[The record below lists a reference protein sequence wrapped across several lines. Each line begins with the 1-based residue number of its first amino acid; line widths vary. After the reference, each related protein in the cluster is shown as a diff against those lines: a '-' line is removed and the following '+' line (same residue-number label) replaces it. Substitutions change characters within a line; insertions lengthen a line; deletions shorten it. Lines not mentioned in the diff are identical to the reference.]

1 MLENK
6 EILDYSFLL
15 KLSLISVITAVS
27 TYIFIFFFSNYAS
40 LFFAN
45 DSGIAASFNLS
56 GISFPDEISKLNWSR
71 DEMITILLSKPI
83 SSFVLGFFSLFLLM
97 VSSKK
102 PSSVIML
109 LFWLNIFAFNSA
121 FGLLIDD
128 AFFGIGTYNVATL
141 MNISNITLFIMAVIL
156 AYIFL
161 KLGLMNGRLII
172 ISFPSQSL
180 SNLKTRVVFFAIV
193 FTIPLLLIILYSYLL
208 SSWAFSISGMLKF
221 LPVVILLIPF
231 LTAKKPENTNFQYT
245 PAYKFS
251 IVDIIISLLLIAMAT
266 ALVFWM
272 KSGVVI

>member
-27 TYIFIFFFSNYAS
+27 TYIFIFFFSNYTS

-208 SSWAFSISGMLKF
+208 SSWSFSISGMLKF

-231 LTAKKPENTNFQYT
+231 LTAKKPENTNFHYT

-251 IVDIIISLLLIAMAT
+251 IVDTIISLLLIAMAT
-266 ALVFWM
+266 TLILWM